1 MSVINTYPNSFK
13 TDSIYVD
20 SELLYNFNNSID
32 IQLKDPS
39 DISNSIYSEISVDNP
54 ANNVKF
60 NNVIYS
66 FKGIYITT
74 NKDLIDENTN
84 YTYAFIIKC
93 VNYNLDKYLYIVLPV
108 SKVGTNTELNDVFK
122 NDVLKDHV
130 LKDLN
135 MYIPIDKGFY
145 SYKTSGINEKISDI
159 ILFKDSTL
167 TINTVKEIDAFPVD
181 KRTSVNVPLTISKK
195 PAMKVSRISNS
206 YSEND
211 IYIDCQPVDETQQ
224 ENVIEIITNYQSIYP
239 FFEKIF
245 PYIFVFCILYMIL
258 KYKSIKKMF
267 TPK

>member
-32 IQLKDPS
+32 IQLKQSS

-60 NNVIYS
+60 NNIIYS

-84 YTYAFIIKC
+84 YTYALIIKC

-108 SKVGTNTELNDVFK
+108 SKVNTDTELNDVFK
-122 NDVLKDHV
+122 NDVLKD
-130 LKDLN
+130 LN
-135 MYIPIDKGFY
+135 MYIPIYKGFY
-145 SYKTSGINEKISDI
+145 SYKTTGINKKISDI

-167 TINTVKEIDAFPVD
+167 TINDVKIDDFPVN

-195 PAMKVSRISNS
+195 PAMKVSHISNS

-224 ENVIEIITNYQSIYP
+224 ENVIEIISNYKSIYSLYY
-239 FFEKIF
+239 FFEIIF

-258 KYKSIKKMF
+258 KYKSIKKIF

>member
-108 SKVGTNTELNDVFK
+108 SKVNKNTELNDVFI
-122 NDVLKDHV
+122 NDV

-145 SYKTSGINEKISDI
+145 SYKTIGINEKISDI

-167 TINTVKEIDAFPVD
+167 TIKKVNINDFPD
-181 KRTSVNVPLTISKK
+181 DQRTSVNVPLTISKK

-267 TPK
+267 THK

>member
-20 SELLYNFNNSID
+20 SELLYNFNSSID

-39 DISNSIYSEISVDNP
+39 DISNSIYSEISVNNP
-54 ANNVKF
+54 TNNVKF

-84 YTYAFIIKC
+84 YTYALIVKC

-108 SKVGTNTELNDVFK
+108 SKVNTNTELNDVFE
-122 NDVLKDHV
+122 NNV

-135 MYIPIDKGFY
+135 MYIPMDKGFY
-145 SYKTSGINEKISDI
+145 SYKTIGINEQISDI

-167 TINTVKEIDAFPVD
+167 TINHVEIEDFPVVQ
-181 KRTSVNVPLTISKK
+181 RTSVNVPLTISKK

-224 ENVIEIITNYQSIYP
+224 ENVIELITNYQSIYS
-239 FFEKIF
+239 FFENVF

-258 KYKSIKKMF
+258 KYKSIQKMF
-267 TPK
+267 TPKTNDL